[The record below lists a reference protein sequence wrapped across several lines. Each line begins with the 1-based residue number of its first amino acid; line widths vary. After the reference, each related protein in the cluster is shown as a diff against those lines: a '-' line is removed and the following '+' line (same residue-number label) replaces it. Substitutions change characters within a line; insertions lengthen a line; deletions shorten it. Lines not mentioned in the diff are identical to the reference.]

1 MDFLIDFFIHDEVEQ
16 TALFPLLNCSKH
28 EASILREIV
37 FLYFKGENEIEV
49 ASFLENFYFAHGF
62 EVLPYLREIKHLIHL
77 GWIRCMDKFESALEL
92 RNTII
97 TPHVNVLKLLEE
109 GRIITSTITEKTY
122 HNSLE
127 YLQDEWNRLNLMLQ
141 CNKSPALAINTHL
154 SRSCNHYID
163 TLTNIIHKNLTKNN
177 NKFKILEYF
186 NKNNF
191 NQYEK
196 LIFLLLAQ
204 AQYNGAFGLPMK
216 DLIALGK
223 SEEEKIVIQNLLTN
237 KAKLLK
243 GGFIALTESESY
255 MDFSF
260 MEQEF
265 CIPSHVFNS
274 LVFEKNMQKVK
285 LEDEVERSEIFDIIK
300 PKKGLDSIIV
310 NNSLKERFHILLQH
324 LNPQVHKRLKL
335 WGIKENAGI
344 DSKILLYGDSG
355 TGKTTSAYALA
366 KDLKQKILSL
376 DCSKIL
382 SMYVGESEK
391 NVRRIFDEYKT
402 IASRVQEKPILLL
415 DEADQLLTTRND
427 IASSA
432 SRMYHQMQNI
442 FLEQIEKF
450 HGILIATTNLID
462 SLDSAFSRRFH
473 YKILFER
480 PNFDLR
486 VKIWNLHFPKN
497 ADFADS
503 QDNLAKKL
511 AVFELSGGQIKLI
524 IENTCY
530 KIATRKKP
538 IFSYEDFIE
547 EIHKEQEGEFG
558 GNKRMGF
565 HHVVAN

>member
-1 MDFLIDFFIHDEVEQ
+1 
-16 TALFPLLNCSKH
+16 
-28 EASILREIV
+28 
-37 FLYFKGENEIEV
+37 
-49 ASFLENFYFAHGF
+49 
-62 EVLPYLREIKHLIHL
+62 
-77 GWIRCMDKFESALEL
+77 
-92 RNTII
+92 
-97 TPHVNVLKLLEE
+97 
-109 GRIITSTITEKTY
+109 
-122 HNSLE
+122 
-127 YLQDEWNRLNLMLQ
+127 
-141 CNKSPALAINTHL
+141 
-154 SRSCNHYID
+154 
-163 TLTNIIHKNLTKNN
+163 
-177 NKFKILEYF
+177 
-186 NKNNF
+186 
-191 NQYEK
+191 
-196 LIFLLLAQ
+196 
-204 AQYNGAFGLPMK
+204 
-216 DLIALGK
+216 
-223 SEEEKIVIQNLLTN
+223 
-237 KAKLLK
+237 
-243 GGFIALTESESY
+243 
-255 MDFSF
+255 
-260 MEQEF
+260 
-265 CIPSHVFNS
+265 
-274 LVFEKNMQKVK
+274 
-285 LEDEVERSEIFDIIK
+285 
-300 PKKGLDSIIV
+300 
-310 NNSLKERFHILLQH
+310 
-324 LNPQVHKRLKL
+324 
-335 WGIKENAGI
+335 
-344 DSKILLYGDSG
+344 
-355 TGKTTSAYALA
+355 
-366 KDLKQKILSL
+366 
-376 DCSKIL
+376 
-382 SMYVGESEK
+382 MYVGESEK